1 MQTSSNISSIF
12 TTKTQRKWTSSI
24 KNPYW
29 TLPEFHLNSQCTW
42 FLLPRCTSMDYCQI
56 VTFLNLNITT
66 QKATTWQHTTI
77 WELLQSTTK
86 IKRHI
91 ICLGFSSISN
101 LYPINCCRAIF
112 KQKMRRLQMSCF
124 FWSLS
129 NNRICIMPNLTYLWV
144 LL

>member
-29 TLPEFHLNSQCTW
+29 TSLEFHWKSPCTW

-56 VTFLNLNITT
+56 AMFLNLNITT
-66 QKATTWQHTTI
+66 RKATIWQHTII

-86 IKRHI
+86 IRRHI
-91 ICLGFSSISN
+91 ICLGFFSISN
-101 LYPINCCRAIF
+101 LCQINCCRAISR
-112 KQKMRRLQMSCF
+112 KKMRRLQMNCF
-124 FWSLS
+124 FWSLL

-144 LL
+144 RL